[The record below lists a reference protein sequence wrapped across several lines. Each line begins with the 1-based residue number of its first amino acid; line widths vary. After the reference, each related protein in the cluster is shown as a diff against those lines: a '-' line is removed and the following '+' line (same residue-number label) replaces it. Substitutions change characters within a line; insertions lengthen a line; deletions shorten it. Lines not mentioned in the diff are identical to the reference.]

1 MSMKLW
7 ISLREEKQSRIT
19 EYSIL
24 SLMVVIDLDLLQ
36 KDFLRLR
43 KLTLMNYS
51 LQLSTMRQHA
61 HF

>member
-36 KDFLRLR
+36 KDFLRL
-43 KLTLMNYS
+43 TLMNYS
-51 LQLSTMRQHA
+51 LQLSTMRQHT